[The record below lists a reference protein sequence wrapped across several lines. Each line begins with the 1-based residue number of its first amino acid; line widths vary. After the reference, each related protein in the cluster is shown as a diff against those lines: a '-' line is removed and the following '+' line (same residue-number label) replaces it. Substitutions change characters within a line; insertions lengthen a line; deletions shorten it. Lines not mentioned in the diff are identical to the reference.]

1 MKSFKTILQV
11 VYYSKA
17 LLVTLGVI
25 AIFDWFIIPL
35 ILGLPI
41 MSSWR

>member
-1 MKSFKTILQV
+1 MKSDKTILKV
-11 VYYSKA
+11 VSYLKP

-35 ILGLPI
+35 LLGLPI
-41 MSSWR
+41 MAQWR